1 MQKSCYLVEKY
12 RKCVQNCFNEHVRS
26 IVEIKTIFAV
36 LNVFKISFH
45 THTHKNT
52 GNKKNIKNYKAD
64 FFSLFE

>member
-1 MQKSCYLVEKY
+1 M
-12 RKCVQNCFNEHVRS
+12 QNCFNEHVSS

-45 THTHKNT
+45 THTHAQKKYT